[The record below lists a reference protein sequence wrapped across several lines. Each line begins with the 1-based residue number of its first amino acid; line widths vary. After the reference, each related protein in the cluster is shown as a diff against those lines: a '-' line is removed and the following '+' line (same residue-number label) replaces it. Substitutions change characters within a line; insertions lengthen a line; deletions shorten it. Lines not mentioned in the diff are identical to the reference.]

1 MSFVFCLQAFT
12 LPLADLLTTA
22 ARYHTV
28 HIKAASIT
36 LGLMLYRLINE
47 DSGPLNTRY
56 LLMCW
61 A

>member
-12 LPLADLLTTA
+12 LPLADRLDDSSQIPHGA
-22 ARYHTV
+22 YQSR
-28 HIKAASIT
+28 SIT
-36 LGLMLYRLINE
+36 LDLTLYRLINE